1 MADEFTTG
9 EPFVPLDEQED
20 ELERLSDALRRLIEY
35 SATID
40 APPDELHHDVAAL
53 NELADRLAP
62 FADPGP
68 YRINSRRDLQ
78 RHWHHNPLVGKLNPL
93 APPVR
98 MEFRDGG
105 VYGWVTLGSAYE
117 GPPGYAHGGVVASI
131 FDQLLG
137 LANVVVNNPGMTATM
152 TVRYHEPTPLRTEL
166 EFFCKTVNVDGRKS
180 FTQGTCRANGL
191 VTAEAEGLFISIDA
205 EKAERYFSEAAGT

>member
-1 MADEFTTG
+1 MADEFTSG
-9 EPFVPLDEQED
+9 EPFVPLDKEED
-20 ELERLSDALRRLIEY
+20 ELERLAGALRTLIEY
-35 SATID
+35 TATIE
-40 APPDELHHDVAAL
+40 APPDELHQDVDAL
-53 NELADRLAP
+53 NELAERLAP
-62 FADPGP
+62 YSDAGP
-68 YRINSRRDLQ
+68 FRIRSKRDLK
-78 RHWHHNPLVGKLNPL
+78 RHWDRNPLVGRLNPI

-137 LANVVVNNPGMTATM
+137 LANVVVNNPGMTGTM

-180 FTQGTCRANGL
+180 FAQGTCTANGR
-191 VTAEAEGLFISIDA
+191 VTAEGEGLFIA
-205 EKAERYFSEAAGT
+205 LEQEKADRYFSEASGG